1 VWCECAIPY
10 AFWTR
15 RRNFLLEEVWVSVSV
30 LKKCHT
36 TPLRL
41 QKLEL
46 AGEGP
51 PVDKLLKPNPR
62 RFVLFPIQY
71 PKVSVLLVTYPPTD
85 ADCQRKRPLPSSLPR
100 ARSGRCTRRRLRLIG
115 AQKKLIW
122 RTTERWVLSRTL
134 LLCSERSSRSCLSP
148 FPPIGR
154 TGKSLLLTRGT
165 SFLVCSLSSQPQV
178 SEIEKFCACFSS
190 TVARPFFPRPP
201 CARRHCE

>member
-36 TPLRL
+36 TPLAETGTSWGGPSRRQAAEAKSKEIRL
-41 QKLEL
+41 VPDTVS
-46 AGEGP
+46 EGKRSSGD
-51 PVDKLLKPNPR
+51 V
-62 RFVLFPIQY
+62 
-71 PKVSVLLVTYPPTD
+71 PPTD